1 MILGCIAD
9 DFTGAG
15 DLASI
20 LTGQGMRTS
29 LLTSIGDIG
38 DARAD
43 AVVVALKTRSV
54 APADAVRQSI
64 EALRALREAGCEQ
77 FYFKYCSTFDSTR
90 EGNIGPV
97 AEALLRELGANKAL
111 VCPAFPANG
120 RTVYQGHLFVGD
132 TLLAESSMR
141 DHPITPMTDS
151 DIRRWL
157 GHQCTGAVSHIGRP
171 VVAAGSDAVGRAIEA
186 TPDGL
191 IVCDAISD
199 DDLRAIGHAAK
210 DMRLITGGS
219 ALALGLPDNF
229 RAAGRISAS
238 KTGFE
243 AGCGPALVLAGSCSA
258 ATNAQVGRYR
268 QANPAFAIDGTAL
281 LAGYP
286 VLEYADAFAREY
298 RDKAPLIY
306 STITPD
312 AVASSRA
319 QADFGAASAAIE
331 VLMAE
336 LAIRARERGVTRLVV
351 AGGET
356 SGAVVEALRPG
367 AMAVGPDVAPGVP
380 LLSAGGVGFALKSGN
395 FGDEEFF
402 EKALRMMEDTV

>member
-20 LTGQGMRTS
+20 LTGQGMCTS
-29 LLTSIGDIG
+29 LLTSTSDIQG
-38 DARAD
+38 ARSDAG
-43 AVVVALKTRSV
+43 VVALKTRSI
-54 APADAVRQSI
+54 APADAVSQSI
-64 EALRALREAGCEQ
+64 EALRALRDAGCEQ
-77 FYFKYCSTFDSTR
+77 FYFKYCSTFDSTHS
-90 EGNIGPV
+90 GNIGPV
-97 AEALLRELGANKAL
+97 AEALMREIGVTKAI

-141 DHPITPMTDS
+141 DHPVTPMTDS

-157 GHQCTGAVSHIGRP
+157 GHQASGAVRHVPHRIITAGIDAIKQAID
-171 VVAAGSDAVGRAIEA
+171 AAPG
-186 TPDGL
+186 GL
-191 IVCDAISD
+191 IVCDAVTD
-199 DDLRAIGHAAK
+199 DDLRAIGHAAEA
-210 DMRLITGGS
+210 MALVTGGS

-229 RAAGRISAS
+229 RAAAKLSAS
-238 KTGFE
+238 SSEFE
-243 AGCGPALVLAGSCSA
+243 AGRGPALLLAGSCSA
-258 ATNAQVGRYR
+258 ATNAQVSRYK
-268 QANPAFAIDGTAL
+268 QDNPAFAIDGAAL

-298 RDKAPLIY
+298 QDKAPLIY

-312 AVASSRA
+312 AVASGRTRA
-319 QADFGAASAAIE
+319 GFGAVSAAIE
-331 VLMAE
+331 NLMAK
-336 LAIRARERGVTRLVV
+336 LALRARDRGVARLVV

-380 LLSAGGVGFALKSGN
+380 LLSASGISFALKSGN
-395 FGDEEFF
+395 FGDDEFF
-402 EKALRMMEDTV
+402 AKALRMMETMP

>member
-20 LTGQGMRTS
+20 LTGQGMHTN
-29 LLTSIGDIG
+29 LLTSVADIESARG
-38 DARAD
+38 DAG
-43 AVVVALKTRSV
+43 VVALKTRSI

-64 EALRALREAGCEQ
+64 AALSALRAAGCEQ
-77 FYFKYCSTFDSTR
+77 FYFKYCSTFDSTK

-97 AEALLRELGANKAL
+97 AEALLREIGATKAI

-132 TLLAESSMR
+132 TLLHESSMR
-141 DHPITPMTDS
+141 NHPITPMTDS

-157 GHQCTGAVSHIGRP
+157 GHQSRGAVSHISHRTVTRGP
-171 VVAAGSDAVGRAIEA
+171 DAIAHALAAA
-186 TPDGL
+186 PDGL
-191 IVCDAISD
+191 VVCDAVADS
-199 DDLRAIGHAAK
+199 DLRAIGRAAK
-210 DMRLITGGS
+210 DMALITGGS
-219 ALALGLPDNF
+219 ALAMGLPENF
-229 RAAGRISAS
+229 RATGQIADS
-238 KTGFE
+238 KSDFE
-243 AGCGPALVLAGSCSA
+243 ARPGAALVLAGSCSA
-258 ATNAQVGRYR
+258 ATNAQVARYR
-268 QANPAFAIDGTAL
+268 QVGPAFAIDGAAL

-298 RDKAPLIY
+298 QEKAPLIY

-312 AVASSRA
+312 AVANSRA

-331 VLMAE
+331 ELMAG
-336 LAIRARERGVTRLVV
+336 LALRASKRGVTRLVV

-356 SGAVVEALRPG
+356 SGAVVEALSLG

-395 FGDEEFF
+395 FGDEDFF
-402 EKALRMMEDTV
+402 EKALRMMEENA